1 MTMPTCER
9 LVGLAKDVE
18 LEPFALFHVPFQP
31 DQTLTR
37 GHGHGLSP
45 RTERFVRTGRGFP
58 EGLIEA
64 WANLYTEFAL
74 AVGARR
80 DGLEQ
85 PDDWLGYPRIGDG
98 VTGVRFIEAA
108 VQSNADGGCWVRI

>member
-1 MTMPTCER
+1 MATDYP
-9 LVGLAKDVE
+9 
-18 LEPFALFHVPFQP
+18 LEQRDLF
-31 DQTLTR
+31 
-37 GHGHGLSP
+37 G
-45 RTERFVRTGRGFP
+45 TGRGFP

-80 DGLEQ
+80 DGLAL
-85 PDDWLGYPRIGDG
+85 PDEWLGYPRVSEG

-108 VQSNADGGCWVRI
+108 VQSNAGNGSWVSI